1 VPIDKIKNV
10 KRERLQA
17 RVNEAIQV
25 AQTVRGTQLIQ
36 IIAPCSLEGTG
47 WLK

>member
-1 VPIDKIKNV
+1 MTRVVPENV

-17 RVNEAIQV
+17 HVIEAIQV
-25 AQTVRGTQLIQ
+25 AQTVRGTQFIQ
-36 IIAPCSLEGTG
+36 IIALCSLEGAG